1 MSDDI
6 RKREGLRDE
15 TGEELTTAD
24 LAGTSQRRQRD
35 DEASRIENE
44 RRSTERTGAR
54 TEAWP
59 TGDASRAASH
69 GFAAVP
75 APAMQQETGS
85 LFSGN
90 EANDLR
96 GKWDAIQVGFVDEPR
111 RAAPSNKPTAWWRE
125 R

>member
-15 TGEELTTAD
+15 TDEELTAAD
-24 LAGTSQRRQRD
+24 LAGTRQHRQRD

-44 RRSTERTGAR
+44 RRSTERTDAR

-59 TGDASRAASH
+59 TGDASRAAVTALQPFRLPRWSRKPAH
-69 GFAAVP
+69 FFPATKRTTFA
-75 APAMQQETGS
+75 GS
-85 LFSGN
+85 GTLYKS
-90 EANDLR
+90 AS
-96 GKWDAIQVGFVDEPR
+96 WMS
-111 RAAPSNKPTAWWRE
+111 RAALSNRPTAWWRE